1 MRVPLPRP
9 ARRRDVRERNGMTY
23 ESLLWLAH
31 EVLLIALGGWLL
43 YLCAEGMLRKG
54 ADRGR

>member
-1 MRVPLPRP
+1 LPRP